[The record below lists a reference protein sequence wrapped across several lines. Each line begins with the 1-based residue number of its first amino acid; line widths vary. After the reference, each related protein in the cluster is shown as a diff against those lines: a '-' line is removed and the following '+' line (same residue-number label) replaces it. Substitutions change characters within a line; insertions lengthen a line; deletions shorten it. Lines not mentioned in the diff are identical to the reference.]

1 MSKLEE
7 IIEKYYEDK
16 KSVDIVLK
24 NEDAVSKQLGLKD
37 LQNLKK
43 YTIEKLNALKKD
55 LFNRWSIVDKN
66 LESILVSINEATDG
80 NELTILG
87 SRFKEY
93 EKEANYLDS
102 EINKINNYLDNDLEI
117 IEEVKVVDEDLTLE
131 DKSSELQKNSDVLDS
146 LTKKYDDIVP
156 FNDSSLVR
164 KEAVDKDSILIN
176 SVLDIIKD
184 TDSINVNDSRSD
196 KESRYISDYNYFE
209 PTKVS
214 LNRVE
219 LPNGGYVNK
228 IDIEEAIKKYV
239 ETNKGR
245 KLEVTSV
252 KEYTVNPEELEKCL
266 EIIEESASIF
276 VDVDNNAVAMNTE
289 SIEPL
294 GPVSSEIKHGVYVPI
309 KEVAYGMDQIINEE
323 TDEELEKRKIKELSM
338 KIDEMGK

>member
-37 LQNLKK
+37 LQILKK

-87 SRFKEY
+87 SRFSEY
-93 EKEANYLDS
+93 EKEANYLES

-266 EIIEESASIF
+266 EIIEESESIF

>member
-16 KSVDIVLK
+16 KSIDIVLK

-37 LQNLKK
+37 LQILKK
-43 YTIEKLNALKKD
+43 DTIEKLNVLKKD

-87 SRFKEY
+87 SRFSKY
-93 EKEANYLDS
+93 EKEANYLES
-102 EINKINNYLDNDLEI
+102 EINKVNSYIVNNLEI
-117 IEEVKVVDEDLTLE
+117 VEDRVKVMDEDLNLE
-131 DKSSELQKNSDVLDS
+131 DKSSELQKNSDILN
-146 LTKKYDDIVP
+146 DIVP
-156 FNDSSLVR
+156 FNDSSL
-164 KEAVDKDSILIN
+164 KEKEPVDKDSILIN

-184 TDSINVNDSRSD
+184 VDLLNVNDSVSD
-196 KESRYISDYNYFE
+196 ENSRYISDLNYVE

-214 LNRVE
+214 LKKVE

-228 IDIEEAIKKYV
+228 IDIEDAIKKYV
-239 ETNKGR
+239 ETNKDR
-245 KLEVTSV
+245 KLEVLSV
-252 KEYTVNPEELEKCL
+252 KEYTVKPEELAKCL
-266 EIIEESASIF
+266 EIIEESSSIF
-276 VDVDNNAVAMNTE
+276 VDLDNNAIAIGNDN
-289 SIEPL
+289 IEPL
-294 GPVSSEIKHGVYVPI
+294 GPVSNEIKHGVYVPI

-323 TDEELEKRKIKELSM
+323 SDEELEKRKIKELSM

>member
-1 MSKLEE
+1 MTKLEE
-7 IIEKYYEDK
+7 IINKYIENR
-16 KSVDIVLK
+16 SNIDIVLK
-24 NEDAVSKQLGLKD
+24 NEDALSKQLGLKD
-37 LQNLKK
+37 LQNLKRD
-43 YTIEKLNALKKD
+43 TINELNNLKKE
-55 LFNRWSIVDKN
+55 LFERWGIINTN
-66 LESILVSINEATDG
+66 LEEILCEINKADTG
-80 NELTILG
+80 NEITILG
-87 SRFKEY
+87 ARFKEY

-102 EINKINNYLDNDLEI
+102 EISKINNYLNNNLEI
-117 IEEVKVVDEDLTLE
+117 IKENKVIDDDLTLE

-228 IDIEEAIKKYV
+228 IDVEEAIKKYV

-252 KEYTVNPEELEKCL
+252 KEYTVNPEELAKCL
-266 EIIEESASIF
+266 EIIEESESIF
-276 VDVDNNAVAMNTE
+276 VDVDKNAVAMNTE

>member
-16 KSVDIVLK
+16 KSIDIVLK

-37 LQNLKK
+37 LQILKK
-43 YTIEKLNALKKD
+43 DTIEKLNVLKKD

-87 SRFKEY
+87 SRFSEY
-93 EKEANYLDS
+93 EKEANYLES
-102 EINKINNYLDNDLEI
+102 EINKVNSYIVNNLEI
-117 IEEVKVVDEDLTLE
+117 VEDRVKEMDEDLNLE
-131 DKSSELQKNSDVLDS
+131 DKSSELQKNSDILN
-146 LTKKYDDIVP
+146 DIVP
-156 FNDSSLVR
+156 FNDSSL
-164 KEAVDKDSILIN
+164 KEKEPVDKDSILIN

-184 TDSINVNDSRSD
+184 VDLLNVNDSVSD
-196 KESRYISDYNYFE
+196 ENSRYISDLNYVE

-214 LNRVE
+214 LKKVE

-228 IDIEEAIKKYV
+228 IDIEDAIKKYV
-239 ETNKGR
+239 ETNKDR
-245 KLEVTSV
+245 KLEVLSV
-252 KEYTVNPEELEKCL
+252 KEYTVKPEELAKCL
-266 EIIEESASIF
+266 EIIEESSSIF
-276 VDVDNNAVAMNTE
+276 VDLDNNAIAIGNDN
-289 SIEPL
+289 IEPL
-294 GPVSSEIKHGVYVPI
+294 GPVSNEIKHGVYVPI

-323 TDEELEKRKIKELSM
+323 SDEELEKRKIKELSM